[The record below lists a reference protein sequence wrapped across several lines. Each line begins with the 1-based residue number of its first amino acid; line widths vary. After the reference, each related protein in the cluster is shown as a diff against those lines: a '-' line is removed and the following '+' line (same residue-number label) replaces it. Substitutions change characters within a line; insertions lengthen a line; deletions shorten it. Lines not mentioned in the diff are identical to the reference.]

1 MTFLEQLQ
9 ESAGLLGN
17 QIQNVKPFGNY
28 DPTLASD
35 YVGGPMGLIP
45 QNRFVG
51 NQFQMPF
58 PGGQSYTPGAMAPGG
73 YNPLPYTP
81 LPFNQGNVSTT
92 QPGLLTQIEQALGGG
107 GGDGRDNRGITQSA
121 LSYQNPDFRGIL
133 GGEYKGRNIGDTF
146 TFSRDLPF
154 GEAYDQYGRSR
165 TIGATLPG
173 AAQSLSNFITGG
185 GIVGNALKGL
195 LGIGENTV
203 TPETLEAFRQLELSG
218 LETPGVGPVAPSPS
232 YTQAQ
237 QRALADEAA
246 KARSQIGSGAKVGS
260 LGQGGGQQRSG
271 GLGGSGSGAG
281 AGGLGAGGQGGQ
293 NKGSA
298 RF

>member
-107 GGDGRDNRGITQSA
+107 GGDANPNNP
-121 LSYQNPDFRGIL
+121 QNQP
-133 GGEYKGRNIGDTF
+133 N
-146 TFSRDLPF
+146 PF
-154 GEAYDQYGRSR
+154 AYS
-165 TIGATLPG
+165 TP
-173 AAQSLSNFITGG
+173 NFQMMP
-185 GIVGNALKGL
+185 GL
-195 LGIGENTV
+195 LGLLGGLATGPQMNKFEYNPTKGIYEIKEFLNIPDDATTYNKDLSTMTMDKKGNV
-203 TPETLEAFRQLELSG
+203 TYGSNPYGITERSYVDR
-218 LETPGVGPVAPSPS
+218 PDKGP
-232 YTQAQ
+232 Y
-237 QRALADEAA
+237 
-246 KARSQIGSGAKVGS
+246 GGAS
-260 LGQGGGQQRSG
+260 IGGGTSGSAGTAGGDGRGQSG
-271 GLGGSGSGAG
+271 GAMGGDNPGNT
-281 AGGLGAGGQGGQ
+281 GGT
-293 NKGSA
+293 S

>member
-107 GGDGRDNRGITQSA
+107 GGDGDPRRQ
-121 LSYQNPDFRGIL
+121 P
-133 GGEYKGRNIGDTF
+133 GGEFDA
-146 TFSRDLPF
+146 FSGKYQSFGGQMYSIDKDGNVKKVESTPLTSPF
-154 GEAYDQYGRSR
+154 LGLLSSISGMIPGEEKRQ
-165 TIGATLPG
+165 
-173 AAQSLSNFITGG
+173 F
-185 GIVGNALKGL
+185 NALPADQQRK
-195 LGIGENTV
+195 I
-203 TPETLEAFRQLELSG
+203 AELFSKEIPNFVDQTG
-218 LETPGVGPVAPSPS
+218 QPVPIARPGFLNDYAQRDGRPGPTGPAPS
-232 YTQAQ
+232 TQGQISDAQ
-237 QRALADEAA
+237 R
-246 KARSQIGSGAKVGS
+246 RSGGRGD
-260 LGQGGGQQRSG
+260 GNQGGGATGSG
-271 GLGGSGSGAG
+271 GGATGSG
-281 AGGLGAGGQGGQ
+281 GGVGGQGMRG
-293 NKGSA
+293 GGPGA
-298 RF
+298 RS

>member
-107 GGDGRDNRGITQSA
+107 GGDGDPRKQPGGKFDPFSGKYQS
-121 LSYQNPDFRGIL
+121 
-133 GGEYKGRNIGDTF
+133 
-146 TFSRDLPF
+146 F
-154 GEAYDQYGRSR
+154 GEQMFSIDEYGNP
-165 TIGATLPG
+165 TLVEGTPFT
-173 AAQSLSNFITGG
+173 SPL
-185 GIVGNALKGL
+185 LGL
-195 LGIGENTV
+195 LSGIGKLIPGEEARRFEN
-203 TPETLEAFRQLELSG
+203 L
-218 LETPGVGPVAPSPS
+218 
-232 YTQAQ
+232 
-237 QRALADEAA
+237 
-246 KARSQIGSGAKVGS
+246 
-260 LGQGGGQQRSG
+260 
-271 GLGGSGSGAG
+271 
-281 AGGLGAGGQGGQ
+281 
-293 NKGSA
+293 
-298 RF
+298 